1 MAEKK
6 KPSERALGNRQR
18 AGDREKWA
26 VFDAK
31 TSCAPTYEKS
41 LAKSKISA
49 KKRKKKKALDDAY
62 SVFMRK
68 IKAT

>member
-1 MAEKK
+1 MK
-6 KPSERALGNRQR
+6 KPSDRALGNRQR

-31 TSCAPTYEKS
+31 PSCAPGYSDS
-41 LAKSKISA
+41 LAKSKTNA

-68 IKAT
+68 VKNT